1 MATKSNLNKLLNS
14 YATEER
20 KAKAAWR
27 KAIMKLHPNKGGN
40 TAYFQEMSHLYNKY
54 YKGNNTARIPNT
66 LRRPSPPRRPSPS
79 RRPSTW
85 TPPPPPTRVNVKIAM
100 RHLRRGDIILNGIR
114 YKVYAW
120 PKDSGLQHI
129 RSAQS
134 TFRKIIPRINT
145 NAYSF
150 KYPTDPLRF
159 HRGVKNGIAVNR
171 AFNEYF
177 SKHH

>member
-1 MATKSNLNKLLNS
+1 MATKSNLNKLLSN
-14 YATEER
+14 YANEER

-40 TAYFQEMSHLYNKY
+40 TAYFQEMSHLFNKY
-54 YKGNNTARIPNT
+54 YKGNNAARIPNT
-66 LRRPSPPRRPSPS
+66 ARRPSPPRRT
-79 RRPSTW
+79 STW
-85 TPPPPPTRVNVKIAM
+85 TPPPPPTRANVKIAM
-100 RHLRRGDIILNGIR
+100 RNLTRGDIILNGIR

-120 PKDSGLQHI
+120 PKDSGMRHI

-134 TFRKIIPRINT
+134 IFKKIIPKINS

-159 HRGVKNGIAVNR
+159 HRGVKNGVAVNR
-171 AFNEYF
+171 AINAYF